1 MPVNPIV
8 VENQLPGNPASE
20 WDIADT
26 GDGTFKMGDPDIQG
40 FATNISA
47 NLDETI
53 SFKIKLNTQPIP
65 YRIDI
70 YRLGYYGGSGA
81 RKVDTVNPAPAAF
94 SQNQPDCLFNAV
106 TGLIDE
112 QFLGEAGEWLIIYCK
127 EVLKTAYYDFFIFG
141 HRHLPIDFTLGD
153 SRYINL
159 GDWINYFTYA
169 VFDGNNLE
177 LKSYKGKDEKIIR
190 N

>member
-8 VENQLPGNPASE
+8 VENQQPGSPASE

-47 NLDETI
+47 NLGETI

-70 YRLGYYGGSGA
+70 YRLGYYGGLGA
-81 RKVDTVNPAPAAF
+81 RKVATVNPAAAAF
-94 SQNQPDCLFNAV
+94 SQNQPACLFNAA
-106 TGLIDE
+106 TGLID
-112 QFLGEAGEWLIIYCK
+112 C
-127 EVLKTAYYDFFIFG
+127 
-141 HRHLPIDFTLGD
+141 
-153 SRYINL
+153 
-159 GDWINYFTYA
+159 
-169 VFDGNNLE
+169 GNWP
-177 LKSYKGKDEKIIR
+177 SWSGR
-190 N
+190 MW